1 MRIVLIV
8 LVFALTLYALL
19 DCARTPEESMPARMP
34 KFLWIILIVL
44 FPTIGPI
51 AWIIVSRVKAAEER
65 GGYVEPT
72 VWSSKEGTSFRRPQR
87 ARPMAPDDAARQCPH
102 PPGDVPPARDG
113 AEGGRCQHD
122 QVEDDV
128 LALLA
133 EEGRTQRVLEL
144 GDLASGGP
152 HDRHADDDQ
161 EDDGGHAGD
170 PLVGGDGGSDR
181 VVRVVGGVGAVGVG
195 GGQGLGGGL
204 LGGHAHDATA
214 RPRRTP
220 EGGR

>member
-72 VWSSKEGTSFRRPQR
+72 VWSSREGTTFRRPQR
-87 ARPMAPDDAARQCPH
+87 ARPMAPDDDPEFLRDLEQDIRRRKHH
-102 PPGDVPPARDG
+102 PQEPASGHDASGD
-113 AEGGRCQHD
+113 EGGAGGAD
-122 QVEDDV
+122 
-128 LALLA
+128 
-133 EEGRTQRVLEL
+133 RTNKNTDAGETGGTDR
-144 GDLASGGP
+144 SGTDS
-152 HDRHADDDQ
+152 H
-161 EDDGGHAGD
+161 
-170 PLVGGDGGSDR
+170 
-181 VVRVVGGVGAVGVG
+181 
-195 GGQGLGGGL
+195 
-204 LGGHAHDATA
+204 
-214 RPRRTP
+214 
-220 EGGR
+220 

>member
-87 ARPMAPDDAARQCPH
+87 AQPMAPDDDPEFLRGLEQDIRRRRH
-102 PPGDVPPARDG
+102 RPPEPA
-113 AEGGRCQHD
+113 
-122 QVEDDV
+122 
-128 LALLA
+128 
-133 EEGRTQRVLEL
+133 
-144 GDLASGGP
+144 
-152 HDRHADDDQ
+152 
-161 EDDGGHAGD
+161 GGHDAGSGD
-170 PLVGGDGGSDR
+170 EGSNAGKAGGAGEDAGGDETGETDR
-181 VVRVVGGVGAVGVG
+181 SETD
-195 GGQGLGGGL
+195 Q
-204 LGGHAHDATA
+204 H
-214 RPRRTP
+214 
-220 EGGR
+220 

>member
-87 ARPMAPDDAARQCPH
+87 ARPMAPDDDPEFLRGLEQDIRRRKHH
-102 PPGDVPPARDG
+102 PGRPPALPTTTR
-113 AEGGRCQHD
+113 AEPGRMPRGPTPARRATPTVPEATSTESALNQH
-122 QVEDDV
+122 
-128 LALLA
+128 
-133 EEGRTQRVLEL
+133 
-144 GDLASGGP
+144 
-152 HDRHADDDQ
+152 
-161 EDDGGHAGD
+161 
-170 PLVGGDGGSDR
+170 
-181 VVRVVGGVGAVGVG
+181 
-195 GGQGLGGGL
+195 
-204 LGGHAHDATA
+204 
-214 RPRRTP
+214 
-220 EGGR
+220 

>member
-19 DCARTPEESMPARMP
+19 DCARTPDESMPARMP

-87 ARPMAPDDAARQCPH
+87 ARPMAPDDDPEFLRGLEQDIRRRRHH
-102 PPGDVPPARDG
+102 PPEPAGGHDAGSR
-113 AEGGRCQHD
+113 AEGSNEGKAGEAG
-122 QVEDDV
+122 ED
-128 LALLA
+128 A
-133 EEGRTQRVLEL
+133 
-144 GDLASGGP
+144 
-152 HDRHADDDQ
+152 
-161 EDDGGHAGD
+161 
-170 PLVGGDGGSDR
+170 GGDETGETDR
-181 VVRVVGGVGAVGVG
+181 SGTD
-195 GGQGLGGGL
+195 Q
-204 LGGHAHDATA
+204 H
-214 RPRRTP
+214 
-220 EGGR
+220 